1 MERDKTN
8 IIITGTGK
16 GIGFELVKLFA
27 ATENKNIIAISRNI
41 ENINAFNE
49 NNSGKHLSKVFPIP
63 FDLNSDEYDAK
74 LLPLILKITDK
85 IDILINNAGALINKP
100 MLQQTEEDFDQQFN
114 VNIKAVFKLSKLM
127 IPHLNKNA
135 HIVNISSMGGF
146 QGSAKFKGLSL
157 YSASKGALAIFT
169 ECLAEELKESGIK
182 ANCLALGATQ
192 TEMLAKAF
200 PKYEAPISAKD
211 MATYIAEF
219 ALHAHQFMN
228 GKIIPVSITTP

>member
-114 VNIKAVFKLSKLM
+114 VNIKAVYK
-127 IPHLNKNA
+127 
-135 HIVNISSMGGF
+135 
-146 QGSAKFKGLSL
+146 
-157 YSASKGALAIFT
+157 
-169 ECLAEELKESGIK
+169 
-182 ANCLALGATQ
+182 
-192 TEMLAKAF
+192 
-200 PKYEAPISAKD
+200 
-211 MATYIAEF
+211 
-219 ALHAHQFMN
+219 
-228 GKIIPVSITTP
+228 